1 MAWRFKASKYKNAVP
16 RVIKKEEWIQEVSA
30 GNLMQCS
37 GNHIKAGCVYMTFNV
52 DSSGGGNLGVLP
64 VSSSGRLVNGL
75 PLLPAHGDFVT
86 DFEFSPFDDYLLA
99 TGSADNSVK
108 VWLLPEEDNLSE
120 LPSLNPVIVVPKQNR
135 KIENVTWNPMAE
147 GVLTFTCH
155 DSVVL
160 YDVTNQEEK
169 ISMINHKDQIQ
180 SISWRD
186 NGQVFVTSCKDK
198 CLRII
203 DPRSGSV
210 TQETQGH
217 DNIRDSR
224 ALWLGDKDMLCTA
237 GFSRSREREIKLWD
251 CRNFTSS
258 ISTLGIDSSTG
269 TLIPLYD
276 VDTSMLF
283 VSGKGDSNVRYY
295 EIAEKDSS
303 LTENNVSRT
312 EQVKG
317 IGMVP
322 KRALNVMEGE
332 VNRLLVLTK
341 QAIIPIPYI
350 VPRKNYLEF
359 HEDLFPD
366 TPSNEPGV
374 GASAWFHGANGQ
386 RKLVSLNP
394 QRKAAI
400 GSRRGLGLQP
410 GEVKEAG
417 GGASIK
423 VTNEAKSSANQSTS
437 NTQEPKPQIVIS
449 NPPSNSIPDTSPQS
463 TNESPVH
470 NRTDEE
476 KAAEAISDDITDE
489 DKAEAEH
496 REEVQKQVSAR
507 IFSGVRL
514 CKFKHLKCKTLH
526 RSTHIENIRKL
537 DRTVPGES
545 NFFVANKTRCVVPIE
560 GSGGLLSVFELNN
573 PGKLMDTGN
582 PVLEHHSKVTDY
594 AWDPFNDNRLVVA
607 CDDAKIWVWD
617 IPEGGLK
624 ETLSEPRGTL
634 RGHMEKIY
642 FVIFHPLARDII
654 VTSAYDF
661 TVRIWDL
668 SAMEEVIQLCVH
680 PDQVFCAAW
689 SPDGKY
695 LCTVCKDG
703 KIRIF
708 NPRRSKEPVMEGAGP
723 EGSRGARAV
732 FVLDGNYLFVSGF
745 DKMSKRTISLYDTG
759 DLSKPLFEDIIDES
773 PAILIPYY
781 DEDSNTVFLSGRG
794 NGQMYAYEVA
804 AEDPYL
810 FPLATTKFPTASQAF
825 SFLPK
830 YLCDV
835 KEVEF
840 AKAYR
845 LTQTTIEP
853 VSFTVPRVR
862 LEYFQDDLFPDT
874 RVTWKPTM
882 TSKEW
887 LAGTNKQPP
896 TQSLRPKDMSPLSE
910 APKETPKVKKFESF
924 NADTYKTDEQKK
936 EELMSAM
943 TNKLS
948 KQEDPLPQDLAEGV
962 DEDEWDD

>member
-1 MAWRFKASKYKNAVP
+1 MAWRFKTSKYKNAAP
-16 RVIKKEEWIQEVSA
+16 KVIKREEWIQEGISA

-37 GNHIKAGCVYMTFNV
+37 GNHIKAGCIYMTFNV

-64 VSSSGRLVNGL
+64 VSSTGRLVNGL
-75 PLLPAHGDFVT
+75 PLLPAHGDFVS

-120 LPSLNPVIVVPKQNR
+120 LSNLNPVVAVPKQNH

-147 GVLTFTCH
+147 GVLTFTCN
-155 DSVVL
+155 DCVVL
-160 YDVTNQEEK
+160 YDVTSQEQK
-169 ISMINHKDQIQ
+169 ISINNHKDQIQ

-186 NGQVFVTSCKDK
+186 NGQMFVTSCKDK
-198 CLRII
+198 RLRII
-203 DPRSGSV
+203 DPRASSIV
-210 TQETQGH
+210 QETQGH

-224 ALWLGDKDMLCTA
+224 ALWLGDKDMLCTT
-237 GFSRSREREIKLWD
+237 GFSRSREREVKVWD

-258 ISTLGIDSSTG
+258 VSTLGIDSNTG

-276 VDTSMLF
+276 ADTGMLF
-283 VSGKGDSNVRYY
+283 LTGKGDSNIRYY
-295 EIAEKDSS
+295 EISEKDST
-303 LTENNVSRT
+303 LTENNISRT

-317 IGMVP
+317 VGMVP

-332 VNRLLVLTK
+332 VDRLLLLTK

-359 HEDLFPD
+359 HDDLFPD
-366 TPSNEPGV
+366 TASDEPGLS
-374 GASAWFHGANGQ
+374 ATAWFSGANGQ

-394 QRKAAI
+394 QRKTAI

-417 GGASIK
+417 GGTSADVP
-423 VTNEAKSSANQSTS
+423 VTNKTQPETSQVTNPSSPPASVPNASPSATS
-437 NTQEPKPQIVIS
+437 Q
-449 NPPSNSIPDTSPQS
+449 
-463 TNESPVH
+463 SPVH

-476 KAAEAISDDITDE
+476 KAAEAISDDVTDE
-489 DKAEAEH
+489 DKAEAEQ
-496 REEVQKQVSAR
+496 REEVQKKVSAR
-507 IFSGVRL
+507 IFSGVRQ
-514 CKFKHLKCKTLH
+514 CKFKHWKCKTLH

-545 NFFVANKTRCVVPIE
+545 NFFVANKKRCVVPIE
-560 GSGGLLSVFELNN
+560 GSGGLLSVFELDK
-573 PGKLMDTGN
+573 PGKLQDAGL
-582 PVLEHHSKVTDY
+582 PVLQHQSKATDY
-594 AWDPFNDNRLVVA
+594 SWDPFNDNRLVVA

-617 IPEGGLK
+617 IPEGGLT
-624 ETLSEPRGTL
+624 ETLTEPRGTL

-668 SAMEEVIQLCVH
+668 SEMKEVLQLFVH

-708 NPRRSKEPVMEGAGP
+708 NPRKSPNPVMEGPGP

-732 FVLDGNYLFVSGF
+732 FVLEGNYLFVSGF
-745 DKMSKRTISLYDTG
+745 DKQSKRMVFMYDTG
-759 DLSKPLFEDIIDES
+759 DLSKPLYEDSIDEC
-773 PAILIPYY
+773 PAILVPYY

-794 NGQMYAYEVA
+794 DGQMYAYEVA
-804 AEDPYL
+804 TEEPYL

-830 YLCDV
+830 YLCNV

-845 LTQTTIEP
+845 LTQTSVEP

-862 LEYFQDDLFPDT
+862 LEYFQDDLFPET
-874 RVTWKPTM
+874 RVTWEPTM
-882 TSKEW
+882 TSKDW
-887 LAGTNKQPP
+887 LAGSNRQPR
-896 TQSLRPKDMSPLSE
+896 TLSLQPKDMTLLSQ
-910 APKETPKVKKFESF
+910 APKETPKVRKFESY

-948 KQEDPLPQDLAEGV
+948 KQEAPLPQDLAEGV